1 MQRRGL
7 PEGFHIW
14 FTDEPFSV
22 TQERRL
28 KSPAEKRLKPV
39 PGLLV
44 CTSCGAGILLIIKDR
59 QDAHPTKLS
68 NLSFG
73 AIQ

>member
-44 CTSCGAGILLIIKDR
+44 CTSCGAGILPANHQGQAGCPSHKIE
-59 QDAHPTKLS
+59 
-68 NLSFG
+68 
-73 AIQ
+73 